1 MSQSTSFDLV
11 VVGSG
16 ATGGWVAKRASE
28 AANPESIAWEEK
40 MDVYQ
45 QPLPWANP
53 GEKWVEAEL
62 IFDLAAQP

>member
-1 MSQSTSFDLV
+1 MLITGNRLCMVVEADASFD
-11 VVGSG
+11 
-16 ATGGWVAKRASE
+16 AAAKRASE